1 MVLQVMELGEP
12 DASGRRAPIPVEG
25 KTETID
31 VDTVIL
37 AIGQRVN
44 AEGIDGVELTR
55 KGGLVYDKDTYMTAI
70 RGVFAGGD
78 CGNDKISIAVES
90 IGDAKKSYLI
100 VDAYLRGEEIKYEPN
115 YYVTK
120 KDVTPAT
127 FEDRE
132 ENVPSDYGTA

>member
-1 MVLQVMELGEP
+1 MKTDTAVRWFFRLWNWASRMHPE
-12 DASGRRAPIPVEG
+12 DARPIPVEG

-70 RGVFAGGD
+70 PGVFAGGD

-100 VDAYLRGEEIKYEPN
+100 VDAYLRGEEIKYDAQLLCDQEGRYSGYFRGP
-115 YYVTK
+115 
-120 KDVTPAT
+120 
-127 FEDRE
+127 
-132 ENVPSDYGTA
+132 